1 MSQHKAAP
9 LADFKALNPAAGIFE
24 AVVSVFANVDS
35 VGDRVVPGAFKASLE
50 RWQASQDPIPVIWS
64 HRWEDPEAHVG
75 FVLAAE
81 ERLEG
86 LWVKCQVDV
95 DKPFARH
102 VYDLLKARRVREFSF
117 AYDVVDSRSA
127 KDGANELVA
136 LELIEVG
143 PTLKGV
149 NPATQLLTVKAPA
162 EVTTTTTAEATTVTV
177 SPTITTTDSTT
188 PWAVWPAKA
197 GARNSAADLGRLQ
210 DLHDLAVE
218 LGAACATDHHP
229 SDTDAVTR
237 AATPEEPSEAKGQE
251 PPVRN
256 PLVLLAEIELLDAA
270 LR

>member
-1 MSQHKAAP
+1 MSQHKAVP
-9 LADFKALNPAAGIFE
+9 LAQFKALNPAAGIFE
-24 AVVSVFANVDS
+24 AVVSAFGNVDS
-35 VGDRVVPGAFKASLE
+35 VGDRVVPGAFKASLA
-50 RWQASQDPIPVIWS
+50 RWEASEDPIPVIWS

-75 FVLAAE
+75 FVLAAA
-81 ERLEG
+81 ERPEG
-86 LWVKCQVDV
+86 LWVKAQMDV
-95 DKPFARH
+95 EKPFARH
-102 VYDLLKARRVREFSF
+102 IYDLLKARRVREFSF
-117 AYDVVDSRSA
+117 AYDVVDSRPA
-127 KDGANELVA
+127 DDGANELVA

-149 NPATQLLTVKAPA
+149 NSQTQLLTVKAPA

-177 SPTITTTDSTT
+177 SPTITATDTTTWS
-188 PWAVWPAKA
+188 VKA

-237 AATPEEPSEAKGQE
+237 AATPEEPSAAKGQE

-256 PLVLLAEIELLDAA
+256 PWVVLAEIELLEAA

>member
-1 MSQHKAAP
+1 M
-9 LADFKALNPAAGIFE
+9 
-24 AVVSVFANVDS
+24 
-35 VGDRVVPGAFKASLE
+35 
-50 RWQASQDPIPVIWS
+50 
-64 HRWEDPEAHVG
+64 
-75 FVLAAE
+75 
-81 ERLEG
+81 
-86 LWVKCQVDV
+86 
-95 DKPFARH
+95 
-102 VYDLLKARRVREFSF
+102 
-117 AYDVVDSRSA
+117 VDSRQA
-127 KDGANELVA
+127 DDGANELVA

-177 SPTITTTDSTT
+177 SPTITATDTTTWS
-188 PWAVWPAKA
+188 VKA
-197 GARNSAADLGRLQ
+197 GARNSAADLDRLQ

-218 LGAACATDHHP
+218 LGAACAADHHP

-256 PLVLLAEIELLDAA
+256 PLVVLAEIELLDAA